1 MPEDKKKEELTVDI
15 DSSGPDTEV
24 EIKEE
29 KTEGEVQDEKATQDS
44 DKSADTPAE
53 SDKQPGCSR
62 SHRTMNQK
70 IKRKK

>member
-29 KTEGEVQDEKATQDS
+29 KTEGEVQDETTQDS

-53 SDKQPGCSR
+53 SDKQPDVQDSEPE
-62 SHRTMNQK
+62 
-70 IKRKK
+70 KKE

>member
-29 KTEGEVQDEKATQDS
+29 KTEGGTRYHFFSTDNVITF
-44 DKSADTPAE
+44 
-53 SDKQPGCSR
+53 R
-62 SHRTMNQK
+62 LLNRF
-70 IKRKK
+70 